1 MCDPILVTL
10 LKIQPHYSQS
20 SRENATPSS
29 GTSPVASYREVPP
42 PRVQSPSVNSRI
54 LMVCFTF
61 LLYTY
66 ECFIRLKFVTE
77 TDIYLCSKDNTVV
90 YAKGP
95 LRNSAALV
103 T

>member
-1 MCDPILVTL
+1 
-10 LKIQPHYSQS
+10 
-20 SRENATPSS
+20 
-29 GTSPVASYREVPP
+29 
-42 PRVQSPSVNSRI
+42 
-54 LMVCFTF
+54 MVCFTF
-61 LLYTY
+61 LIYTY

-103 T
+103 TFSAYSLRVVVYKLQKYTAV

>member
-1 MCDPILVTL
+1 MLHFGR
-10 LKIQPHYSQS
+10 KQAYSPF
-20 SRENATPSS
+20 NAT
-29 GTSPVASYREVPP
+29 
-42 PRVQSPSVNSRI
+42 NSRI

-61 LLYTY
+61 LIYTY
-66 ECFIRLKFVTE
+66 ECFIRVKFVTE

-103 T
+103 TSCV